1 MPKIHIT
8 RQFIEGRGRQ
18 GDFFQKTKKPFL
30 DKVNGS
36 MCAEFQVYIVFRLAR
51 RRDTIHTFT
60 CIQVK
65 LGIFSTGC
73 SPHVDFDTSRSTQ
86 KNSTPNT
93 TKIHYLKVIGYFNR
107 GHLFRPPLMCQMD
120 DEIQHFLNVLGYY
133 NIVHLFCPPDKG

>member
-1 MPKIHIT
+1 MPKIHMT
-8 RQFIEGRGRQ
+8 RQFIEGSGRQ

-51 RRDTIHTFT
+51 WRDTIHTFT

-86 KNSTPNT
+86 KNFAPNT
-93 TKIHYLKVIGYFNR
+93 TKIQHLKVIGYFDTA
-107 GHLFRPPLMCQMD
+107 HLFRPSLMCQMD
-120 DEIQHFLNVLGYY
+120 DEIQHLNVLGYY
-133 NIVHLFCPPDKG
+133 NTGHLFCPPDGG